1 MGRLRVRVDPLVAV
15 ADEYGIGE
23 TESLRSGVPHV
34 AGLERTGVL
43 VVSSNVGGS
52 SMVAGGV

>member
-1 MGRLRVRVDPLVAV
+1 MAV
-15 ADEYGIGE
+15 ADGYGIGE
-23 TESLRSGVPHV
+23 TESPRSGVTHV
-34 AGLERTGVL
+34 AGLERTRVL

>member
-1 MGRLRVRVDPLVAV
+1 LRVRVDPLVAV
-15 ADEYGIGE
+15 ADGYGIGE

>member
-1 MGRLRVRVDPLVAV
+1 MAV
-15 ADEYGIGE
+15 ADGYRIGE
-23 TESLRSGVPHV
+23 TESLSSGVPHV